1 MSQHVLQT
9 VQYISLAV
17 IYMYDAVFSIKIG
30 RGEPSKTPQVPKTP
44 HARFSE
50 VPDPTHFFNLPGKQ
64 KSFGENTVKVWW
76 VLLSLCL
83 FYAVKCV
90 SYHFLMLIT
99 LKIFGIIHYWL
110 LGFVLLW

>member
-1 MSQHVLQT
+1 MNIGTVLRF
-9 VQYISLAV
+9 VQMQKY
-17 IYMYDAVFSIKIG
+17 

-76 VLLSLCL
+76 ILLSLCL

-90 SYHFLMLIT
+90 FLPFPYANYPS
-99 LKIFGIIHYWL
+99 KY
-110 LGFVLLW
+110 LG